1 MDSKK
6 VVITAVVGLGIMAV
20 AGIAQT
26 PGPTPPQS
34 ARIVQAPVPMGD
46 QAPASPATSTPAIV
60 QNMSNLAN
68 QQGTTGAAPTG
79 TPGMGSMTPGVRLN
93 YAMVGSVLYLFA
105 TNPSGVTETLVCGQ
119 GQQDAG
125 HPVTLNGWKLQPAM
139 PGSADQNPGT
149 SDGFVAQPGGA
160 AQMTCAVSDSSPPPT
175 K

>member
-6 VVITAVVGLGIMAV
+6 VVITAVIGLGIMAV

-46 QAPASPATSTPAIV
+46 QPPTSTTNNTPTIV

-68 QQGTTGAAPTG
+68 QQGTTGGTSGAPG
-79 TPGMGSMTPGVRLN
+79 LRLN
-93 YAMVGSVLYLFA
+93 YAMVGNVLYLFA
-105 TNPSGVTETLVCGQ
+105 TNPSGITETLVCGQ
-119 GQQDAG
+119 GQQDAN

-139 PGSADQNPGT
+139 PGTADQSPG
-149 SDGFVAQPGGA
+149 SSNGFVAQPGGA
-160 AQMTCAVSDSSPPPT
+160 AQMTCAMSDASPPPT